1 MWKQNRENKATS
13 VVTFLSCNYFLDINI
28 GLLVKKGKSGNPK
41 SLKKQ
46 L

>member
-1 MWKQNRENKATS
+1 MWKQNRENKVTS